1 MTEFD
6 HQTKDNISLE
16 NSTSAISAIDAK
28 PHYPTLHLDITL
40 YQEIM
45 DDASI
50 PEDQKHE
57 LIENLWAIAV
67 ACVDL
72 GLGLHPLQQACGQ
85 FELYEE
91 IPKILADDVV
101 NCDHAIKDKFDAVN
115 PARVV
120 DSNSDNQNS
129 KALQNNR
136 TKKE

>member
-1 MTEFD
+1 MTD
-6 HQTKDNISLE
+6 TQSVDR
-16 NSTSAISAIDAK
+16 AIIEAK

-45 DDASI
+45 DDPSI
-50 PEDQKHE
+50 PDDQKHE

-91 IPKILADDVV
+91 IPTIFADDVV
-101 NCDHAIKDKFDAVN
+101 NCDHAIKNEFDAVN
-115 PARVV
+115 PASAM
-120 DSNSDNQNS
+120 DSKLDNQNN
-129 KALQNNR
+129 KASQNNK
-136 TKKE
+136 TKDVEESHERS